1 MVTTPAGRNFDVIKG
16 GVEEEEMEHYEYNGV
31 LTPEPVILFKA
42 ALPIHVEGGVTSSL
56 QKGRL
61 GEGGGAGVGGG
72 GEGGILLKESH
83 ISVPALPLGV
93 GLLFGFHA
101 NNWFD

>member
-42 ALPIHVEGGVTSSL
+42 ALPIHVEGGL
-56 QKGRL
+56 RPHYRK
-61 GEGGGAGVGGG
+61 AGW
-72 GEGGILLKESH
+72 EKE
-83 ISVPALPLGV
+83 VEQA
-93 GLLFGFHA
+93 
-101 NNWFD
+101 